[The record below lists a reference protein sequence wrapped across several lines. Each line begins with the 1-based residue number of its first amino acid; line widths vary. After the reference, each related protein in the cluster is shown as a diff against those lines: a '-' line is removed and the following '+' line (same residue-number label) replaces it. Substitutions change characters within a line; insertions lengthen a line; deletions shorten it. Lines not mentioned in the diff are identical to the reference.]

1 MTGMVSLE
9 GLDLSSNRLG
19 EIPRQLCAFPSLRYL
34 ALADNQLT
42 YIREEMPI
50 ASLSSL
56 TTLVSSAPLHLRFL
70 PEGANA

>member
-1 MTGMVSLE
+1 
-9 GLDLSSNRLG
+9 
-19 EIPRQLCAFPSLRYL
+19 LRYL

-56 TTLVSSAPLHLRFL
+56 TTLVRSAPLHLRFL
-70 PEGANA
+70 PKGANA